1 VIVNDALVML
11 DFANEERA
19 NGKAWPE
26 ALVAAGQARFR
37 PILLTSLTTFLG
49 VFPIIIE
56 TSVQAQFLIPMAV
69 SLGLGILFGTGV
81 LMMIVPALAML
92 QRDAL
97 VFVQE
102 RLLGREQAT
111 RQYGPYGT
119 NLATEP

>member
-1 VIVNDALVML
+1 
-11 DFANEERA
+11 
-19 NGKAWPE
+19 
-26 ALVAAGQARFR
+26 
-37 PILLTSLTTFLG
+37 
-49 VFPIIIE
+49 
-56 TSVQAQFLIPMAV
+56 MAV

-81 LMMIVPALAML
+81 LMLIVPALAML

-102 RLLGREQAT
+102 RLMGREQAT

>member
-1 VIVNDALVML
+1 MDRLSIVSIRNETELYRLVL
-11 DFANEERA
+11 HFAPPFFLT
-19 NGKAWPE
+19 WP
-26 ALVAAGQARFR
+26 
-37 PILLTSLTTFLG
+37 LTG
-49 VFPIIIE
+49 H
-56 TSVQAQFLIPMAV
+56 
-69 SLGLGILFGTGV
+69 G
-81 LMMIVPALAML
+81 ALAML